1 MNWHDC
7 TRLLLQQ
14 PSAALTSEQRRA
26 ADACAPVAQ
35 PSVGAA
41 EEAEARPLEAEQ
53 ICCSLT
59 NTLLDGASDH
69 SLAQD
74 TLPVLPEGL
83 AGEAIPNTSFSQ
95 LLERANPF
103 TMEADWAESGA
114 VALSLPEEKTECT
127 AVDTFEVHFD
137 SQMSQIAGADAN
149 GYC

>member
-26 ADACAPVAQ
+26 ADASAPVAQ
-35 PSVGAA
+35 PSVAAA
-41 EEAEARPLEAEQ
+41 EDAEARPLEAEQ

-69 SLAQD
+69 SPPGQED

-114 VALSLPEEKTECT
+114 VASSLPGEKTEC
-127 AVDTFEVHFD
+127 AEVDTFEVHFD
-137 SQMSQIAGADAN
+137 SQMSQIAG
-149 GYC
+149 